1 MNSLLDA
8 YSPCSY
14 LIFHFFLFFRKEPVY
29 FEFPELRGHS
39 RRDYCLE
46 IISEILQ
53 AHIFIRQFSLE
64 QKIERGEA
72 LSKATL
78 SIFRY
83 IAIKEAFSII
93 SSNSKITLSFNLANQ
108 LPRGEVVLE
117 ALYDYFKACPSPF
130 YLNALG
136 KLGFTAERNIDGC
149 VCCFGLPK
157 SLEKALEESFGD
169 SEKSKEAFATVD
181 LIRTEGFNTN
191 LVMMKVLLFLMLLIY
206 PYLSCQLQFNL

>member
-1 MNSLLDA
+1 M
-8 YSPCSY
+8 
-14 LIFHFFLFFRKEPVY
+14 FFIRKEPVY

-46 IISEILQ
+46 IICEILQ
-53 AHIFIRQFSLE
+53 THIFIRQFNLE
-64 QKIERGEA
+64 EEIERGEA

-83 IAIKEAFSII
+83 IAIKEALHII
-93 SSNSKITLSFNLANQ
+93 PSNLKTILPFNLANR
-108 LPRGEVVLE
+108 LPRGEMILE

-130 YLNALG
+130 YLHELG
-136 KLGFTAERNIDGC
+136 KLGFTSERNIDGC
-149 VCCFGLPK
+149 LCCIGFPK

-169 SEKSKEAFATVD
+169 SEKSKEASATVD

-191 LVMMKVLLFLMLLIY
+191 LILMKVLLF
-206 PYLSCQLQFNL
+206 